1 VREIQQLTNQFTA
14 VVEEDGDWFIAF
26 CPELPGANGQGR
38 TKDECLDSLK
48 EAIEMILEDRREEG
62 LRGVPDEAIKE
73 IVTVG

>member
-1 VREIQQLTNQFTA
+1 MREIQQLTNQFTA

-48 EAIEMILEDRREEG
+48 EAIAMILEDRREEG